1 MGGVPVSD
9 TSSRQR
15 LGDEPIC
22 QRWPPATLTKIAL
35 GCQGLLRGTL
45 TPELTVSLEALFTL
59 QLRRT
64 GAPAA
69 SDTEGLPTMG
79 VGPERVACC
88 RVARFGVDHVAAGAG
103 VGGGRATGS
112 LGSLPCRSGTA
123 AIGQR
128 PNRYQGGIRARNALT
143 PEPGPMHFDFVT
155 TSGPSS
161 DFGRWPVT
169 VTRCDG
175 TNSTPTPGATS
186 KRAEPTHRMRRR
198 GVDE

>member
-1 MGGVPVSD
+1 
-9 TSSRQR
+9 
-15 LGDEPIC
+15 
-22 QRWPPATLTKIAL
+22 
-35 GCQGLLRGTL
+35 
-45 TPELTVSLEALFTL
+45 
-59 QLRRT
+59 
-64 GAPAA
+64 
-69 SDTEGLPTMG
+69 MG

-198 GVDE
+198 GVDEWMDEELARDPRARVKRRMQSLGRLRHGDGSAPRMLAYGDWVTPDRGFLPELSDFRSGRALALHHAPCGSIAIIAQF